1 MMLVTDME
9 IKNDP
14 VIYYSNLIFNSN
26 SENGLNFTR
35 MMRLNFKMILKMLLK
50 NWQNSDSYKA
60 TDFKL

>member
-14 VIYYSNLIFNSN
+14 VIFFSYLILNSN
-26 SENGLNFTR
+26 SENGLNFIR

-50 NWQNSDSYKA
+50 N
-60 TDFKL
+60 

>member
-14 VIYYSNLIFNSN
+14 VIYYSNLIFNSI

-50 NWQNSDSYKA
+50 N
-60 TDFKL
+60 